1 MRFRLITSFE
11 LEGFCGYDERRHECS
26 PSFPSQVRD
35 VRKHALTCAQKRD
48 SNHSMPLEVPQDAK
62 LGFLDVRRAR
72 EDTRTY
78 HIKRIQLC
86 GCDSLAWMTAQSM
99 ARKLGGFL
107 RGRRLC
113 IRRRRERKRRRR
125 RSRKGRVGTRNERSG
140 SARRRRYSSIKSSL
154 LIRKTWRGNTLRGS
168 RD

>member
-11 LEGFCGYDERRHECS
+11 FEGFCGYDERRHECS
-26 PSFPSQVRD
+26 PSFPSQVRH

-48 SNHSMPLEVPQDAK
+48 SSHSMPLEVPQDAK
-62 LGFLDVRRAR
+62 LGFLDVRRTR
-72 EDTRTY
+72 EDTRTD

-107 RGRRLC
+107 
-113 IRRRRERKRRRR
+113 
-125 RSRKGRVGTRNERSG
+125 
-140 SARRRRYSSIKSSL
+140 
-154 LIRKTWRGNTLRGS
+154 
-168 RD
+168 